1 MQAISI
7 LRKDTTSIIFLPL
20 NKIAK
25 RRSQEANQI
34 GGRGILFHGK
44 IKDMREEIQ
53 LAKEGH
59 YTHIFI
65 NLQLASTS
73 TFRDVLKDPGF
84 QKRLAM
90 IVLDEAHLIVQW
102 REQHRPEYAQ
112 LRLGVGILVIKIR
125 PRYIPSAADTFSTDH
140 LGWSFGAVRA

>member
-1 MQAISI
+1 MDIGEASLILQKILKLDNQIRRAITIIYGEKFHPKDEQVASIRQLIYKSTDVVLITPPGFGKSLVMQAISI

-53 LAKEGH
+53 L
-59 YTHIFI
+59 
-65 NLQLASTS
+65 
-73 TFRDVLKDPGF
+73 
-84 QKRLAM
+84 
-90 IVLDEAHLIVQW
+90 
-102 REQHRPEYAQ
+102 
-112 LRLGVGILVIKIR
+112 VITR
-125 PRYIPSAADTFSTDH
+125 TYS
-140 LGWSFGAVRA
+140 